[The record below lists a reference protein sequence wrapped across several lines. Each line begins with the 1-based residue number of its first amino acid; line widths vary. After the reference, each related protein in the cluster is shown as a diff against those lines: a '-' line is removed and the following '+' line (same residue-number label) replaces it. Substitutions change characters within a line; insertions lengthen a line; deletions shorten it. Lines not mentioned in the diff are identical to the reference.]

1 MLKLMQGALV
11 LLCSSLTHRQGLIS
25 LIRLSYRFV
34 TTYAFSDIRFLKVPQ
49 SEEKERWGGST
60 VSNYTLL
67 SMTKVA
73 LSQLK

>member
-1 MLKLMQGALV
+1 MP
-11 LLCSSLTHRQGLIS
+11 S
-25 LIRLSYRFV
+25 LIRPSYRFII
-34 TTYAFSDIRFLKVPQ
+34 TYAFSDIRFLKVPR

-60 VSNYTLL
+60 VLNYTSL